1 VKVEGSFML
10 NVLYED
16 VFVGVVVVR
25 VAVVWLV
32 IEDVLVKETSF
43 IVQVWVVFVDAP
55 CLILLWSYS
64 FSRAEPTGIPESK
77 LTLI

>member
-43 IVQVWVVFVDAP
+43 IVQVW
-55 CLILLWSYS
+55 SYS